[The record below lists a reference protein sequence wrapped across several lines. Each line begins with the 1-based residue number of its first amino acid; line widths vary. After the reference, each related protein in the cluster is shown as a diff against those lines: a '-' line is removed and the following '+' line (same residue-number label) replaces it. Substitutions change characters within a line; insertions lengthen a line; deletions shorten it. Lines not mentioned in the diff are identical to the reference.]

1 MSIATRNPAL
11 RWLAPVAVVAVV
23 AGAAVIGHSVAT
35 GVGAASLPELT
46 AAQLVADIERADVS
60 GVSGTV
66 VESAD
71 LGLPSLPGLG
81 SADTGLTG
89 LITGTHTL
97 RVWYG
102 GQTKQRVAL
111 LQSMGESDII
121 RNGTDLWTWDSSSNA
136 ATHRT
141 LPAKAPA
148 GLTGGTTPSA
158 LPVDPQQ
165 AAQSALTLIG
175 KTTTV
180 TVDNT
185 AVVAGRAAYE
195 LVLSPKG
202 TGSLVSSVRIAVD
215 GATYVPLR
223 VEVDSVVTKK
233 AAFSIGFTSVDFG
246 TPDSA
251 EFAFTPPPGATL
263 NAQGD
268 GAGGGL
274 GGMLDGL
281 PQITKPSVVGTGWT
295 SVLVAAQQT
304 GTSAPAGSAPTAPES
319 GSGPVTACTITPA
332 SGAAPAPDSPKT
344 APAGG
349 AKTAPTGGIRKECS
363 AARDGAGLGGLV
375 GSLTRALPQASG
387 SWGSGK
393 VLAGTLFTLVITDDH
408 RIAVGAV
415 TPEIVYAALSGR

>member
-1 MSIATRNPAL
+1 MSIASRNPAV

-46 AAQLVADIERADVS
+46 AAQLIADIEGADVA

-71 LGLPSLPGLG
+71 LGLPSLPGLD
-81 SADTGLTG
+81 SADTGLMG

-102 GQTKQRVAL
+102 GPTKQRVAL
-111 LQSMGESDII
+111 LQGMGESDII
-121 RNGTDLWTWDSSSNA
+121 RNGSDLWTWDSSGNS

-148 GLTGGTTPSA
+148 GLTGGTTMPA
-158 LPVDPQQ
+158 VPIDPQQ
-165 AAQSALTLIG
+165 AAQSALALIG

-180 TVDNT
+180 TVDNS

-195 LVLSPKG
+195 LVLAPKG

-233 AAFSIGFTSVDFG
+233 TAFSVGFTSVDFG
-246 TPDSA
+246 KPDDA

-263 NAQGD
+263 NAPGD
-268 GAGGGL
+268 GGGGGISGL
-274 GGMLDGL
+274 LDGL
-281 PQITKPSVVGTGWT
+281 PQISKPTLVGTGWT
-295 SVLVAAQQT
+295 SVLVAEQQA
-304 GTSAPAGSAPTAPES
+304 GGSAPSEPAPSTAS
-319 GSGPVTACTITPA
+319 GSGPVKACTIAPA
-332 SGAAPAPDSPKT
+332 SGATPAPGSPK
-344 APAGG
+344 A
-349 AKTAPTGGIRKECS
+349 APTSGSKPAPIGGVRKECV
-363 AARDGAGLGGLV
+363 AGHGGAGLGGVL

-408 RIAVGAV
+408 RIAIGPV
-415 TPEIVYAALSGR
+415 TPEVAYAALTGR